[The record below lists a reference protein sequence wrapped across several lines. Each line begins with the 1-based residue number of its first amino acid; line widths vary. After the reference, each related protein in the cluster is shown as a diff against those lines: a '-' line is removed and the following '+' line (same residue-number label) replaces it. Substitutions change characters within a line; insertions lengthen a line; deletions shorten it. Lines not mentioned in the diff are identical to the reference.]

1 MCHSVSWIIRAGELT
16 GALQVVVSRKCQVD
30 TDSPMQMS
38 SVDEEE
44 DVSPEKKG
52 EV

>member
-1 MCHSVSWIIRAGELT
+1 MCHSLSWIVRAGELT
-16 GALQVVVSRKCQVD
+16 GDLQVVVSRKCEVD

-38 SVDEEE
+38 SVDEDE